1 MSNPYAAFAEKDEED
16 TYLPASTVPK
26 TKRTHAEKRAFK
38 QQQEI
43 KKNSEGTSAIT
54 TEPLPENMKRDAMAI
69 RNPRHP
75 PTPIAKQLGEGHFHD
90 RRSGTGRVYISFYLV
105 INPEKLLEVT
115 AMSETKRTL

>member
-26 TKRTHAEKRAFK
+26 AKRTHAEKRAFK
-38 QQQEI
+38 QQQDI

-54 TEPLPENMKRDAMAI
+54 TEPLPENMKKNVMAS

-75 PTPIAKQLGEGHFHD
+75 PTPVTKQLGEGHFHD
-90 RRSGTGRVYISFYLV
+90 KRSGTGRTYICFYLV
-105 INPEKLLEVT
+105 TNLEKLLEVT
-115 AMSETKRTL
+115 AMLVIKRTL